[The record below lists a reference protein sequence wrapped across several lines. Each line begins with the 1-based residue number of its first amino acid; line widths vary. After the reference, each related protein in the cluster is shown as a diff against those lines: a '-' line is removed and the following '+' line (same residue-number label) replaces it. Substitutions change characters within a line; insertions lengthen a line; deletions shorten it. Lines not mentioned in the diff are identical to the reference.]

1 MKEYVRLSVDVTA
14 YYSGNTYYEEVFL
27 PKEVWDEIKDEMSMY
42 IYIYELD
49 GKHSEVKAE
58 IDVEEFNENE
68 LVTYLPD
75 QENDGE
81 DLFYHIYEYLDENKY
96 NDEYLLNVQEEVENL
111 RQVETLTIKIKTQD
125 KDQVMKL
132 LKDYLI

>member
-27 PKEVWDEIKDEMSMY
+27 PKEVWDEIKDEMPMY

>member
-1 MKEYVRLSVDVTA
+1 MKEYVRLSVDVMA

-27 PKEVWDEIKDEMSMY
+27 PKEVWDEIKDEMPMH
-42 IYIYELD
+42 IYISELD

-96 NDEYLLNVQEEVENL
+96 NDEYLLNVQEEIENL